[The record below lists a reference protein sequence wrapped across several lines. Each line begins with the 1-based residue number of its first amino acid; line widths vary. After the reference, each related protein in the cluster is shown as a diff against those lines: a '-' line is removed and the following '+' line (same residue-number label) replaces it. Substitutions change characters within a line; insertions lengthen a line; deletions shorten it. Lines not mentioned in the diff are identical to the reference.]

1 MHVSE
6 RLLQLYAELDA
17 STRNTIQASIKQNLG
32 DGKPLSVSYEELT
45 GKTSNTLPTD
55 EKSGADF
62 TAWIKDGKKD
72 TTFLPYYVAL
82 LENGGATAKKAV
94 PAIEA
99 TPPDEDGTVP
109 EDDTTEAREPV
120 VKQRYMPEA
129 PVPSRAERAKYQRAI
144 EPARPKKKSGAK
156 WLGALALI
164 GLLIGGGYI
173 GYPYVSALFEPSE
186 QAEEVA
192 APTEE
197 AEPVAE
203 TPAVTEVWLTEK
215 NVSLL
220 SEPNGDNVT
229 YIGDIGDRYDVLEER
244 DDHLL
249 LDLGIDGMTAWAPVA
264 STTTEWK
271 SFTLS
276 DQQVLNFLQ
285 TGVDQIYLDRAS
297 VDEYLAFS
305 EAELYEL
312 LGQPFGRDADALND
326 YSFYTGIFFVIQD
339 EAVHAID
346 WTNTPTTKEAFRQL
360 GTPVYETEDA
370 IVFESPKYSLRMFVG
385 ANGTSTRIRVTEI

>member
-17 STRNTIQASIKQNLG
+17 STRIKIQESIKQNLG

-45 GKTSNTLPTD
+45 GNPSTDLTTD
-55 EKSGADF
+55 EKSAADF

-82 LENGGATAKKAV
+82 LENGGVSVKKAIPEIEDTPLVEDV
-94 PAIEA
+94 PVRE
-99 TPPDEDGTVP
+99 E
-109 EDDTTEAREPV
+109 ETTASRDPI

-144 EPARPKKKSGAK
+144 EPARPRKKSGAK
-156 WLGALALI
+156 WLGALVLI

-197 AEPVAE
+197 TEPVAE

-220 SEPNGDNVT
+220 SEPNSDNVT

-264 STTTEWK
+264 STTTEWGD
-271 SFTLS
+271 STVS
-276 DQQVLNFLQ
+276 DDQVLAWIE
-285 TGVDQIYLDRAS
+285 TGVDPTFIKTS
-297 VDEYLAFS
+297 VEEYLKFS
-305 EAELYEL
+305 ETELYES
-312 LGQPFGRDADALND
+312 LGQPYGRDEDALND
-326 YSFYTGIFFVIQD
+326 YVFYSGIFFVIQD

-346 WTNTPTTKEAFRQL
+346 WTNTGTTKEEFKRL
-360 GTPVYETEDA
+360 GTPTIETEDA
-370 IVFESPKYSLRMFVG
+370 IVYESPTYSIRMFIG
-385 ANGTSTRIRVTEI
+385 SNGTARIRVTEI

>member
-17 STRNTIQASIKQNLG
+17 STRIKIQESIKQNLG

-45 GKTSNTLPTD
+45 GNTSTDLTTD
-55 EKSGADF
+55 EKSAADF
-62 TAWIKDGKKD
+62 TAWIKNGKKD
-72 TTFLPYYVAL
+72 TTFLPYYVAM
-82 LENGGATAKKAV
+82 LEIGGVTVKKAIPEIEETPLVEDV
-94 PAIEA
+94 P
-99 TPPDEDGTVP
+99 VR
-109 EDDTTEAREPV
+109 EDDTTESRDPI

-144 EPARPKKKSGAK
+144 EPARPRKKSGAK
-156 WLGALALI
+156 WLGALVLI
-164 GLLIGGGYI
+164 GFLIGGGYI

-192 APTEE
+192 APTEV

-203 TPAVTEVWLTEK
+203 TLAVTEVWLTEK

-220 SEPNGDNVT
+220 SEPNSDNVT

-264 STTTEWK
+264 STTTEWGD
-271 SFTLS
+271 STVS
-276 DQQVLNFLQ
+276 DDQVLAWIE
-285 TGVDQIYLDRAS
+285 TGVDPTFIKTS
-297 VDEYLAFS
+297 VEEYLTFS
-305 EAELYEL
+305 ETDLYES
-312 LGQPFGRDADALND
+312 LGQPYGRDEDALND
-326 YSFYTGIFFVIQD
+326 YVFYSGIFFVIQD

-346 WTNTPTTKEAFRQL
+346 WTNTGTTKEEFKRL
-360 GTPVYETEDA
+360 GTPTIETEDA
-370 IVFESPKYSLRMFVG
+370 IVYESPTYSIRMFIG
-385 ANGTSTRIRVTEI
+385 TNGTARIRVTEI

>member
-6 RLLQLYAELDA
+6 RLLQLYAEIDA

-45 GKTSNTLPTD
+45 GKTSNTLPAD
-55 EKSGADF
+55 EKSAADF

-72 TTFLPYYVAL
+72 TTFLIYYVAL
-82 LENGGATAKKAV
+82 LENGGATVKKAV
-94 PAIEA
+94 PEIES
-99 TPPDEDGTVP
+99 TSPVEDESVP

-186 QAEEVA
+186 QVEEVA

-264 STTTEWK
+264 STTTEWGA
-271 SFTLS
+271 STVS
-276 DQQVLNFLQ
+276 DDQVLAWIE
-285 TGVDQIYLDRAS
+285 TGVDPTFIKTT
-297 VDEYLAFS
+297 VEEYLKFS
-305 EAELYEL
+305 ETELYES
-312 LGQPFGRDADALND
+312 LGQPYGRDEDALND
-326 YSFYTGIFFVIQD
+326 YVFYSGIFFVIQD

-346 WTNTPTTKEAFRQL
+346 WTNTGTTKEEFKRL
-360 GTPVYETEDA
+360 GTPTIETEDA
-370 IVFESPKYSLRMFVG
+370 IVYESPTYSIRMFIG
-385 ANGTSTRIRVTEI
+385 TNGTARIRVTEI

>member
-45 GKTSNTLPTD
+45 GNTPTDLTTD
-55 EKSGADF
+55 EKSAADF

-82 LENGGATAKKAV
+82 LENVGATVKRAV
-94 PAIEA
+94 PEIEQ
-99 TPPDEDGTVP
+99 TPLVEDVP
-109 EDDTTEAREPV
+109 VCEDDTTASREPV

-129 PVPSRAERAKYQRAI
+129 PVPSRAERAKYQHSI
-144 EPARPKKKSGAK
+144 EPARPRKKSGAK
-156 WLGALALI
+156 WFGVLVLV

-192 APTEE
+192 APTEV

-249 LDLGIDGMTAWAPVA
+249 LDLGIDGMTAWAPV
-264 STTTEWK
+264 SPTTTEWGA
-271 SFTLS
+271 STVS
-276 DQQVLNFLQ
+276 DDQVLAWIE
-285 TGVDQIYLDRAS
+285 TGVDPTFIKTT
-297 VDEYLAFS
+297 VEEYLKFS
-305 EAELYEL
+305 ETELYES
-312 LGQPFGRDADALND
+312 LGQPYGRDEDALND
-326 YSFYTGIFFVIQD
+326 YVFYSGIFFVIQD

-346 WTNTPTTKEAFRQL
+346 WTNTGTTKEEFKRL
-360 GTPVYETEDA
+360 GTPTIETEDA
-370 IVFESPKYSLRMFVG
+370 IVYESPTYSIRMFIG
-385 ANGTSTRIRVTEI
+385 SNGTARIRVTEI